1 MTRIDIEDIKYILR
15 ESWKEIVYLIVTVI
29 YLIFLNRLNH
39 ILLSKF
45 NNNDYFDILKY
56 NNYETIIYF
65 VIAIVLFFI
74 GTMLIIYRWKEI
86 RDIELEFEDII
97 LNFIIMF
104 ILCVLMILIVI
115 FINNPILRAVLV
127 VGFVLYAYCSG

>member
-1 MTRIDIEDIKYILR
+1 MTGIDTEDIKYILR

-45 NNNDYFDILKY
+45 DNDDYFNILFY

-86 RDIELEFEDII
+86 RDMELEFEDII